1 MVIREKIYT
10 ADEFYVLMEARDDDR
25 RFELVE
31 GYIVEMAPPK
41 SINSYIA
48 LKVGMYLG
56 LHVEENDLGYVFG
69 ADGGFALSATD
80 VRIPDA
86 SFVAKERIQGKM
98 PDLIPN
104 APDLAV
110 EVILPSETPASINE
124 KTRLYFETGAKVVW
138 IIYPDDRLAEIRTPS
153 DEGFYV
159 ILVGIDDNLHAKSVL
174 PNFELPLSKVFP
186 KPQPTEEIP

>member
-1 MVIREKIYT
+1 MVIRDRTYT
-10 ADEFYVLMEARDDDR
+10 VDEFYALMEERNDDR

-31 GYIVEMAPPK
+31 GYMVEMAPPK

-56 LHVEENDLGYVFG
+56 LHVEENGLGYVFG

-110 EVILPSETPASINE
+110 EVISPSETPASVNE
-124 KTRLYFETGAKVVW
+124 KTRLYFETGSKVVW
-138 IIYPDDRLAEIRTPS
+138 IIYPDDRFAEIRTPS
-153 DEGFYV
+153 DKGFHV
-159 ILVGIDDNLHAKSVL
+159 IPIGIGGNLHAQSVL
-174 PNFELPLSKVFP
+174 PDFELPLSKVFP
-186 KPQPTEEIP
+186 KSQPTPEA

>member
-1 MVIREKIYT
+1 MVIRDKIIT
-10 ADEFYVLMEARDDDR
+10 ASEFYTLMEERDDDR

-31 GYIVEMAPPK
+31 GTIIEMAPPK

-56 LHVEENDLGYVFG
+56 LYVEENDLGYVFG

-86 SFVAKERIQGKM
+86 SFVAKARIQGKM

-110 EVILPSETPASINE
+110 EVISPSETPASINE
-124 KTRLYFETGAKVVW
+124 KTRLYFDTGAKAVW
-138 IIYPDDRLAEIRTPS
+138 IIYPDNHLAEIRTPS
-153 DEGFYV
+153 DEGFHV
-159 ILVGIDDNLHAKSVL
+159 ITVGIDDNLRAKSVL
-174 PNFELPLSKVFP
+174 PDFELPLRKIFP
-186 KPQPTEEIP
+186 NSLPTQEA